1 MVMNP
6 QDEQMNKPRGGLLG
20 LFDKA
25 MKADEDTGLS
35 PLQNFAAALD
45 PLILKD
51 LRGGE
56 GIRQQGVQRAATM
69 SKNKTVDMLRQQGR
83 NDLAD
88 AVMNR
93 TIGPKEAFSVMQSEK
108 AADTAFQRQKDLAA
122 FSAGLKAPAAPKLYS
137 EFAKLNADLQAGN
150 ISKDQYNAS
159 VQSFLNKNKMSIR
172 PFRDINRKKTKVVT
186 VGSVKIG
193 GDNPISVQSMTNTL
207 TTDIEATINQIN
219 QITEAGGDLVRV
231 SCPDKESTQALKKII
246 APKKNLSFSENFFHM
261 CFGKVPEKEIVKA
274 FDVSLILYAEHSFN
288 VSTFTARTITS
299 SLSDIHGAITGA
311 IASLKGPLHG
321 GANEEVMHMMK
332 KIKKPENA
340 LKWIN
345 NALKNKEVVMGFGH
359 RVYKSG
365 DSRVPTMREYFG
377 KVAKI
382 KKDKTFEKIYDI
394 VEKVMIKKKNIHP
407 NVDYPTGPT
416 YHLMGFDTDFFTPI
430 FVISR
435 ITGWSAH
442 IMEQHAANKLIRPLA
457 KYKGSKHRT
466 VMQLNQR

>member
-1 MVMNP
+1 MS
-6 QDEQMNKPRGGLLG
+6 DDIKKGLLG
-20 LFDKA
+20 IVV
-25 MKADEDTGLS
+25 DETEVSKVMPEINSLTYRGY
-35 PLQNFAAALD
+35 AAQDLCEYCRFEEVAY
-45 PLILKD
+45 LILNKD
-51 LRGGE
+51 LPNSIE
-56 GIRQQGVQRAATM
+56 
-69 SKNKTVDMLRQQGR
+69 LRQFEKEEKNNR
-83 NDLAD
+83 ELTKNLYEIIKHMPKKSHPMDVART
-88 AVMNR
+88 AV
-93 TIGPKEAFSVMQSEK
+93 SVMGLEDKETTDSSLDANMRK
-108 AADTAFQRQKDLAA
+108 ALRIFAKTPTALAA
-122 FSAGLKAPAAPKLYS
+122 FYR
-137 EFAKLNADLQAGN
+137 
-150 ISKDQYNAS
+150 
-159 VQSFLNKNKMSIR
+159 IR
-172 PFRDINRKKTKVVT
+172 K
-186 VGSVKIG
+186 G
-193 GDNPISVQSMTNTL
+193 
-207 TTDIEATINQIN
+207 
-219 QITEAGGDLVRV
+219 
-231 SCPDKESTQALKKII
+231 KKII
-246 APKKNLSFSENFFHM
+246 KPKKDLSFSENFFYM
-261 CFGKVPEKEIVKA
+261 CFGKVPRKEIVKA

-321 GANEEVMHMMK
+321 GANEEVMHMMN

-365 DSRVPTMREYFG
+365 DSRVPTMRKYFG
-377 KVAKI
+377 KVAKL
-382 KKDKTFEKIYDI
+382 KKDKKFEKIYDI
-394 VEKVMIKKKNIHP
+394 VEKVMIKRKNIHP

-457 KYKGSKHRT
+457 SYKGSKHRK

>member
-1 MVMNP
+1 MSDDIKKGLMGVTVDETAISKVMPEINSLTYRGYAA
-6 QDEQMNKPRGGLLG
+6 QDLCARCAFEEV
-20 LFDKA
+20 A
-25 MKADEDTGLS
+25 Y
-35 PLQNFAAALD
+35 
-45 PLILKD
+45 LILNKE
-51 LRGGE
+51 LPNKKQLNQFKKE
-56 GIRQQGVQRAATM
+56 LSKELIL
-69 SKNKTVDMLRQQGR
+69 SKNLVNILKQMPKRSHPMDVARTAVSFMSLEDKDTKDNSPKANLRKAIRIFAKT
-83 NDLAD
+83 
-88 AVMNR
+88 
-93 TIGPKEAFSVMQSEK
+93 P
-108 AADTAFQRQKDLAA
+108 TALAA
-122 FSAGLKAPAAPKLYS
+122 FYRL
-137 EFAKLNADLQAGN
+137 
-150 ISKDQYNAS
+150 
-159 VQSFLNKNKMSIR
+159 
-172 PFRDINRKKTKVVT
+172 RK
-186 VGSVKIG
+186 G
-193 GDNPISVQSMTNTL
+193 
-207 TTDIEATINQIN
+207 
-219 QITEAGGDLVRV
+219 
-231 SCPDKESTQALKKII
+231 KKII
-246 APKKNLSFSENFFHM
+246 PPKKKFSFSENFFHM
-261 CFGKVPEKEIVKA
+261 CFGKVPNKEIVKA

-332 KIKKPENA
+332 KIKKPESA
-340 LKWIN
+340 FKWITK
-345 NALKNKEVVMGFGH
+345 ALKNKDVIMGFGH

-394 VEKVMIKKKNIHP
+394 VERVMIKEKNIHP

-457 KYKGSKHRT
+457 SYKGNKHKK
-466 VMQLNQR
+466 VIQLNQR

>member
-1 MVMNP
+1 MS
-6 QDEQMNKPRGGLLG
+6 DDIKKGLLG
-20 LFDKA
+20 IVV
-25 MKADEDTGLS
+25 DETEISKVMPEINSLTYRGY
-35 PLQNFAAALD
+35 AAQDLCARCD
-45 PLILKD
+45 FEEVAYLILNKE
-51 LRGGE
+51 LPNKKQLKE
-56 GIRQQGVQRAATM
+56 FKKELSKEITL
-69 SKNKTVDMLRQQGR
+69 SKNLINILKQIPKKSHPMDVARTV
-83 NDLAD
+83 
-88 AVMNR
+88 V
-93 TIGPKEAFSVMQSEK
+93 SVMGLEDKETKDNSPEANLRK
-108 AADTAFQRQKDLAA
+108 SIRIFAKTPTALAA
-122 FSAGLKAPAAPKLYS
+122 FYRL
-137 EFAKLNADLQAGN
+137 
-150 ISKDQYNAS
+150 
-159 VQSFLNKNKMSIR
+159 
-172 PFRDINRKKTKVVT
+172 RK
-186 VGSVKIG
+186 G
-193 GDNPISVQSMTNTL
+193 
-207 TTDIEATINQIN
+207 
-219 QITEAGGDLVRV
+219 
-231 SCPDKESTQALKKII
+231 KKII
-246 APKKNLSFSENFFHM
+246 SPKKKFSFSENFFHM
-261 CFGKVPEKEIVKA
+261 CFGKVPNKEIVKA

-345 NALKNKEVVMGFGH
+345 NALKNKDVVMGFGH

-365 DSRVPTMREYFG
+365 DSRVPTMREYF
-377 KVAKI
+377 KRVAII

-394 VEKVMIKKKNIHP
+394 VEKVMIKEKNIYP

-457 KYKGSKHRT
+457 SYKGSKHRK
-466 VMQLNQR
+466 VIQLNQR